1 MLHCTYVPTFKL
13 QYNRYGVQ
21 AQAKMYC
28 IIQRQS
34 RTKRGISWEYDVE
47 NNRRVVSTAA
57 KGIIGFP
64 DKEHFFLSSDLL
76 SFLR

>member
-34 RTKRGISWEYDVE
+34 RTERGISWEHDVE

-57 KGIIGFP
+57 KGIIDFP